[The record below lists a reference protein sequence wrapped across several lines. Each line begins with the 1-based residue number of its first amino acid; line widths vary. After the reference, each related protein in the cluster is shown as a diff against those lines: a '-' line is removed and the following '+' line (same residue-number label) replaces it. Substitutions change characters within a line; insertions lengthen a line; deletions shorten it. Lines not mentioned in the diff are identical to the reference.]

1 MLGIATVPMVAAVAT
16 DDPEVAAKM
25 ALAAMLVWIRRPGI
39 RANHGARALNS
50 RSLMPERCISSP
62 IMMNMG
68 AAIRMKSFDVFQ
80 ASSPSAPVSGKKA
93 YFCERI

>member
-39 RANHGARALNS
+39 RANHGASALNR

-62 IMMNMG
+62 IMMNIG

>member
-1 MLGIATVPMVAAVAT
+1 MFGIATVPMVAAVAT
-16 DDPEVAAKM
+16 DEPEVAAKM
-25 ALAAMLVWIRRPGI
+25 ALAAMLVWIRRPGTF
-39 RANHGARALNS
+39 ANHGASAVNS

-80 ASSPSAPVSGKKA
+80 ASSPSAPVSGKNA
-93 YFCERI
+93 YFCERT

>member
-1 MLGIATVPMVAAVAT
+1 M
-16 DDPEVAAKM
+16 
-25 ALAAMLVWIRRPGI
+25 
-39 RANHGARALNS
+39 RANHGASAVNS

-62 IMMNMG
+62 IMMNIG

-80 ASSPSAPVSGKKA
+80 ASSPSAPVSGKNA

>member
-16 DDPEVAAKM
+16 DEPEVAAKM

-39 RANHGARALNS
+39 RANHGASAVNS
-50 RSLMPERCISSP
+50 RSLMPERCINSP

-80 ASSPSAPVSGKKA
+80 ASSPSAPVSGKNA
-93 YFCERI
+93 YFCERT